1 MAKQRHRCS
10 QSAATVPVA
19 LTIAGSDSS
28 AGAGI
33 QADLKTFS
41 ALGVYGLTAITCVVA
56 ETPGKVLR
64 IEPINPEIVHEQV
77 AVLARNFPIAAAK
90 TGLLC
95 SGEIV
100 EAVARGI
107 DLLRKIDNR
116 IPVVVDPVTVATSG
130 DMLLAPEAMEI
141 YERELFPIATL
152 LTPNL
157 EEAGKLIGEPIRDLE
172 TMRKAGK
179 QLQQKYQVSILL
191 KGGHLAGDD
200 AIDLLFAGDRISEFS
215 APFVRGVATH
225 GTGCTYSA
233 AITAALA
240 SGLSLEAA
248 VRRAKEFVTASIAKR
263 LRWKSK
269 SGENIDALNHS
280 LYHRAVRGRN

>member
-1 MAKQRHRCS
+1 MAKQRNRRS

-157 EEAGKLIGEPIRDLE
+157 EEAGKLISEPIRDLE

-280 LYHRAVRGRN
+280 LYHRAVRSRN

>member
-1 MAKQRHRCS
+1 MVKQRNRRA
-10 QSAATVPVA
+10 QNVGTVPVA

-56 ETPGKVLR
+56 ETPGKVSR
-64 IEPINPEIVHEQV
+64 IEPISAEIVHEQI

-107 DLLRKIDNR
+107 DLLRKINNH
-116 IPVVVDPVTVATSG
+116 IPLVVDPVTVATSG

-157 EEAGKLIGEPIRDLE
+157 EEAGNLIGEPIRDLDA
-172 TMRKAGK
+172 MRKAGK
-179 QLQQKYQVSILL
+179 QLQQKYSVSILL
-191 KGGHLAGDD
+191 KGGHLAGDN
-200 AIDLLFAGDRISEFS
+200 AVDLLFIGDKISEFS
-215 APFVRGVATH
+215 APFARGVATH
-225 GTGCTYSA
+225 GTGCTNSA
-233 AITAALA
+233 GITAGLA
-240 SGLSLEAA
+240 AGLSLEEA
-248 VRRAKEFVTASIAKR
+248 VCHAKEFVTASIAQR

-280 LYHRAVRGRN
+280 I

>member
-157 EEAGKLIGEPIRDLE
+157 EEAGKLIGEPICDLE

-280 LYHRAVRGRN
+280 LYHRAVRSRN

>member
-248 VRRAKEFVTASIAKR
+248 VRRAKEFVTASIAQR

>member
-1 MAKQRHRCS
+1 MGKQHDRRS
-10 QSAATVPVA
+10 ESAATVPVA

-56 ETPGKVLR
+56 ETPGNVLR

-77 AVLARNFPIAAAK
+77 AVLARTFPIAAAK

-100 EAVARGI
+100 EAVACGI

-130 DMLLAPEAMEI
+130 DMLLTPEAMEI

-215 APFVRGVATH
+215 APFVRGVVTH

-248 VRRAKEFVTASIAKR
+248 VRRAKEFVTASIAQR

-280 LYHRAVRGRN
+280 L

>member
-1 MAKQRHRCS
+1 MAKQRNRRS
-10 QSAATVPVA
+10 QRAATVPVA

-56 ETPGKVLR
+56 ETPGRVLR
-64 IEPINPEIVHEQV
+64 IEPINPEVVYEQV

-116 IPVVVDPVTVATSG
+116 IPIVVDPVTVATSG

-157 EEAGKLIGEPIRDLE
+157 EEAGKLIGEPIRELE

-200 AIDLLFAGDRISEFS
+200 AVDLLFAGDKISEFS

-225 GTGCTYSA
+225 GTGCTFSA

-248 VRRAKEFVTASIAKR
+248 VRRAKEFVTASIAQR

-280 LYHRAVRGRN
+280 L

>member
-1 MAKQRHRCS
+1 MAKQRNRRS

-41 ALGVYGLTAITCVVA
+41 AFGVYGLTAIACVVA
-56 ETPGKVLR
+56 ETPGKVSR
-64 IEPINPEIVHEQV
+64 IEPISAGIVYEQI

-100 EAVARGI
+100 EAVARAI
-107 DLLRKIDNR
+107 VDVLRKVDNR
-116 IPVVVDPVTVATSG
+116 IPLVVDPVTVATSG
-130 DMLLAPEAMEI
+130 DMLLTAEAMEI

-157 EEAGKLIGEPIRDLE
+157 DEAGKLIGEPIRDLE
-172 TMRKAGK
+172 AMRKAGK
-179 QLQQKYQVSILL
+179 QLQQKYAVSILL
-191 KGGHLAGDD
+191 KGGHLVRDD
-200 AIDLLFAGDRISEFS
+200 AIDLLFAGDKISEFS

-248 VRRAKEFVTASIAKR
+248 VRRAKKFVTASIAQR

-280 LYHRAVRGRN
+280 I